1 MKDYYNILGLQEGAD
16 DEAIRQ
22 AYKRLAMKHHPDRG
36 GDSAQ
41 FQEIQEAYAT
51 LSDPA
56 KRAQWQQQRHFQ
68 HDGGPFSFSFNF
80 GGPDIND
87 IIRNFGG
94 VHFGQG
100 FRQNTARNRD
110 LRVVMDLDL
119 ASTLESQVKHV
130 EIRNPDGSTRTVQV
144 NVPRGVTSN
153 MQMRFPGHGENHI
166 KNVQPGDLYVEFRV
180 HPAAGFTVNGIHL
193 HKRTM
198 INAIDAILG
207 TSVNVSGLDGKMF
220 TVNVPA
226 GTQPNAQLRIPSQ
239 GLWDSNH
246 PVKGDL
252 FLEVLIEIPARIT
265 ADQLERLQ
273 RSTV

>member
-1 MKDYYNILGLQEGAD
+1 MKDYYNILGLQDGAD

-36 GDSAQ
+36 GDAAH
-41 FQEIQEAYAT
+41 FQEIQEAYST

-56 KRAQWQQQRHFQ
+56 RRAQWQQQRHFQ

-100 FRQNTARNRD
+100 FRQQPVRNRD
-110 LRVVMDLDL
+110 LKVTVDLDL
-119 ASTLESQVKHV
+119 ASTLEAQTKHV
-130 EIRNPDGSTRTVQV
+130 EIRNPDGTTRTVQV
-144 NVPRGVTSN
+144 NIPRGVSSN

-166 KNVQPGDLYVEFRV
+166 KNVQPGDLYVDFRV
-180 HPAAGFTVNGIHL
+180 HTAPGFSINGIHL
-193 HKRTM
+193 QKRATV
-198 INAIDAILG
+198 NAIDAILG
-207 TSVNVSGLDGKMF
+207 TTISVSGIDGRLF
-220 TVNVPA
+220 DVNVPA
-226 GTQPNAQLRIPSQ
+226 GTQPNAQLRIPQQ
-239 GLWDSNH
+239 GLWDVNH
-246 PVKGDL
+246 PVRGDL
-252 FLEVLIEIPARIT
+252 FLEILILIPVQIT

-273 RSTV
+273 RSAV